1 MNQFERVKYEELYRK
16 CWVDLLVKDK
26 QANPKLERQNRYVAN
41 GNKGKAGGVMG
52 GRPKQIAEVAVNK
65 LPLTKDAEMV
75 NRMMVR
81 GMTLVAISEIMAVS
95 PSTVG
100 KIKRQFQ
107 LPR

>member
-1 MNQFERVKYEELYRK
+1 MNEFKRVKYEELYRK

-26 QANPKLERQNRYVAN
+26 QANPNLERQNRCVAN

-52 GRPKQIAEVAVNK
+52 GRPKQVEEVANK
-65 LPLTKDAEMV
+65 LPLNKDAEMV

-95 PSTVG
+95 PSTVS
-100 KIKRQFQ
+100 KIKKQFG
-107 LPR
+107 LPK